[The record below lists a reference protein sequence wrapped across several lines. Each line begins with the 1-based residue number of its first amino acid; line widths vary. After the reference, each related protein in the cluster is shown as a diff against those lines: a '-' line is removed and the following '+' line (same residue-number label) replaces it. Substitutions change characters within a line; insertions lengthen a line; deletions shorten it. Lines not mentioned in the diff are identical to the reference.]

1 MIDEK
6 STPKIDTTEKMLEGL
21 RTFFNDDFIDF
32 EERRKLWNVLT
43 ALRGPDTQDRE
54 SKLACVSLIRRAV
67 AGQSFVDFGGYNRFD
82 SEEDVEIR
90 RRMPESH
97 FQQHMRWAFA
107 ALELYWHKVND
118 PRANAHENGRPSVQ
132 FPERILQIWQSFWPF
147 GSWAEQ
153 PRQNEK
159 RRTPSIR

>member
-6 STPKIDTTEKMLEGL
+6 STPKIDTTEKVLEFL
-21 RTFFNDDFIDF
+21 RTFFNDDFIDL

-43 ALRGPDTQDRE
+43 ALRGPDNQDRE

-107 ALELYWHKVND
+107 ALDLYWHKVND
-118 PRANAHENGRPSVQ
+118 PRASAHENGEPSVK
-132 FPERILQIWQSFWPF
+132 FPRRTLQLCQSFWPF
-147 GSWAEQ
+147 RSWAEQ

-159 RRTPSIR
+159 RGTLSIR

>member
-6 STPKIDTTEKMLEGL
+6 STSKIDTTEKMLEVL

-32 EERRKLWNVLT
+32 EERKKLWNILT
-43 ALRGPDTQDRE
+43 ALRGPDNQDRE
-54 SKLACVSLIRRAV
+54 SKLACVSLIRRAAV
-67 AGQSFVDFGGYNRFD
+67 GQSFVDFGGYNRFD

-107 ALELYWHKVND
+107 ALDLYWHKVND
-118 PRANAHENGRPSVQ
+118 PRAIAHENGEPSVQ
-132 FPERILQIWQSFWPF
+132 FRRRILQVCQSFWPF
-147 GSWAEQ
+147 GGWAEQ

-159 RRTPSIR
+159 RGTLGIR

>member
-6 STPKIDTTEKMLEGL
+6 STPKIDTAEKMLEVL

-43 ALRGPDTQDRE
+43 ALRGPDNQDRE

-107 ALELYWHKVND
+107 ALDLYWHKVNYS
-118 PRANAHENGRPSVQ
+118 RANAHENGEPSVK
-132 FPERILQIWQSFWPF
+132 FPRRILQLCQSFWPF
-147 GSWAEQ
+147 RSWAEQ
-153 PRQNEK
+153 PRQSEK
-159 RRTPSIR
+159 RGTLSIR

>member
-6 STPKIDTTEKMLEGL
+6 STPKTDTTEKMLEVL

-43 ALRGPDTQDRE
+43 ALRGPDNQDRE

-97 FQQHMRWAFA
+97 FQQHM
-107 ALELYWHKVND
+107 
-118 PRANAHENGRPSVQ
+118 
-132 FPERILQIWQSFWPF
+132 
-147 GSWAEQ
+147 
-153 PRQNEK
+153 
-159 RRTPSIR
+159 